1 MYPLVN
7 LWRKVMTVEELIKRL
22 QQVKD
27 KKSQI
32 KMDTPSSGSLLYKGI
47 RDVQIDEAKNFV
59 IIGLIRK
66 E

>member
-32 KMDTPSSGSLLYKGI
+32 KMDTPSGGSLLYRGI
-47 RDVQIDEAKNFV
+47 RNIRIDESKGFT
-59 IIGLIRK
+59 IIEWIR